1 MQSFVTMAI
10 AYSAQMCSLH
20 SAYTAHCT
28 AYTSGLLPALLQAIS
43 QALCKCFTIPF
54 HIPYLFI
61 YQVTSYHKKLQT
73 SSRSISKAL
82 KHAIPSKPT
91 HKLAESKRYLV
102 TWWGDSEGPKGHLSL
117 QPPHQVKVKKAK
129 IDL

>member
-1 MQSFVTMAI
+1 MAI

-20 SAYTAHCT
+20 SACTAHCT
-28 AYTSGLLPALLQAIS
+28 AYTSGVLPALLQAIS
-43 QALCKCFTIPF
+43 QALCKCFTIP
-54 HIPYLFI
+54 YLFI
-61 YQVTSYHKKLQT
+61 YQVTSYHKKQQT

-102 TWWGDSEGPKGHLSL
+102 PRWGDSEGPKGHLSL
-117 QPPHQVKVKKAK
+117 QPPHQLKVKKAK